1 LRVGGQESVINS
13 LITFGLAHG
22 MLIIGGIGHPW
33 FNAPFPMGSMMYE
46 ERKDEEMKV
55 KFRHVKH
62 DTIAISDAEK
72 LGKRIATIGLRLFK

>member
-1 LRVGGQESVINS
+1 MGEQESVINS

-22 MLIIGGIGHPW
+22 MIIIGGIGHPW

-46 ERKDEEMKV
+46 DRKNEEIQI

-62 DTIAISDAEK
+62 DTIANRDAEV
-72 LGKRIATIGLRLFK
+72 LGKRMGAIGLRLFK